1 MILSNET
8 MNYKKCVTQRKIL
21 HGRYKMH
28 IKTLPSVYDEVAR
41 SVIVLSSSV
50 NKSDETREST
60 VLIQWDTK
68 GNSEWCGTH

>member
-1 MILSNET
+1 
-8 MNYKKCVTQRKIL
+8 
-21 HGRYKMH
+21 MH

-68 GNSEWCGTH
+68 GNSERCGTH